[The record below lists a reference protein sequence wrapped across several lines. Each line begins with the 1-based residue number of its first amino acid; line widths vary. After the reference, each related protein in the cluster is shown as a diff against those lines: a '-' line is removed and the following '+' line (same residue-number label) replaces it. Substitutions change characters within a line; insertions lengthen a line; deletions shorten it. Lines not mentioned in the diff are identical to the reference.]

1 MKILKIEKKEH
12 HRTGYDAKDI
22 EIVEFTELVADY
34 DDNGLLLREERF
46 NHDGTRNTLTLN
58 TYNGQNLTMSEQYDM
73 DDILLQKTENEYD
86 EQGRLAVQTN
96 YFGDASDKYTSK
108 YVYDDEGN
116 LLRVEAYV
124 NGEFDYVERTF
135 TYAGDRKTSEIE
147 NDENGEALYSNSYQ
161 YNEKGEVI
169 SYTRDEVQN
178 KDRRVY
184 EFQYNEG
191 GDRVKDLVYDYG
203 MKLIAKVNRDFDGQ
217 HRLLG
222 YVEEDLDNYR
232 EVKMEYQGDL
242 VVKNSILDREG
253 KVVSWAE
260 YEYDET
266 GKEVRST
273 EFARDEV
280 NPENFRTISET
291 TYVRQ

>member
-1 MKILKIEKKEH
+1 MKIEKKEH

-58 TYNGQNLTMSEQYDM
+58 TYNGQNLTMFEQYDM

-124 NGEFDYVERTF
+124 NGEFDYVERAF
-135 TYAGDRKTSEIE
+135 TYAGGRKTSEIE